1 MTITAKTTKAEIRD
15 YIEASSK
22 KKAVKANTKLAE
34 VIKKAL
40 ALDIKK
46 VKRED
51 LVKVANAITKVLSTP
66 ASAQTVQAENSTKKI
81 SKKAKKEEAKKEE
94 PKTEEKKA
102 SKKSK
107 KAKESSKS
115 ELLVPMATAECFPET
130 IEEGGQVFT
139 LAHDIKTMEDLRNA
153 LNKDETIVFAYYWSK
168 RHLKQFRYFDGTLG
182 TPKQFPNDL
191 DLATAIYVSDE
202 DKVAYQ
208 VSSYTEAMY
217 QTLGNEISEEDGI
230 RISNGIEFQIYR
242 GTEESEED

>member
-22 KKAVKANTKLAE
+22 KKAVKANNKLAE

-40 ALDIKK
+40 ELDIKK

-81 SKKAKKEEAKKEE
+81 SKKAKKEE

-107 KAKESSKS
+107 KSKESSKS

-217 QTLGNEISEEDGI
+217 QTLCNENSEEDGI